1 MKTTNGLESL
11 LISKFPTYADYENF
25 VLEFDSDAFIGKH
38 GKSNQVLLPCGKN
51 TWVTCRVI
59 HKQEIPETT
68 IQLPDT
74 VQREIPVTMIVC
86 ALQNK
91 FSEDLFKVA
100 YNKATSKPDEVIV
113 AVGEILIVSP
123 AGCVPIPGYDGV
135 VLVNMANIMAG
146 ISVEHI
152 DAWYYEYMREE

>member
-11 LISKFPTYADYENF
+11 LISKFPTYNDYEKF
-25 VLEFDSDAFIGKH
+25 VLEFESDAFVGKH
-38 GKSNQVLLPCGKN
+38 GKSNQVLLPHGKN
-51 TWVTCRVI
+51 AWVTCRVI

-74 VQREIPVTMIVC
+74 VQREIPVTMVVC
-86 ALQNK
+86 ALQTK
-91 FSEDLFKVA
+91 FSGDLFK
-100 YNKATSKPDEVIV
+100 ATSNPDEVIV

-123 AGCVPIPGYDGV
+123 AGCIPIPGYDGV

-146 ISVEHI
+146 ISAEHI
-152 DAWYYEYMREE
+152 DAWYYEYRREE